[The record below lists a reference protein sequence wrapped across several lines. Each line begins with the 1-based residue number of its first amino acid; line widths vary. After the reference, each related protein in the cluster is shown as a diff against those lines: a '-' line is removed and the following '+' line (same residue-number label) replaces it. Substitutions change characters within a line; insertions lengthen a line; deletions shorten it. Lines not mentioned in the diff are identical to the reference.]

1 MRNTV
6 GFKSRPRIADGA
18 LVLRPLSRIEPNLG
32 SPTPPPPLQV
42 HILVSI
48 SLEPP
53 FSLLVPLVLLPR
65 LRELEPFVR
74 RPRQDS
80 DERGKSVL
88 VVAAE
93 EHVGLV
99 RVRGGQ
105 AKEEVD
111 DLAGVRPAIAVVAEE
126 YDERGLEVLWVD
138 VGLKVGPEAL
148 ELVDVAV
155 YVAYAAHHSGLGGG
169 FCSWV

>member
-1 MRNTV
+1 
-6 GFKSRPRIADGA
+6 
-18 LVLRPLSRIEPNLG
+18 
-32 SPTPPPPLQV
+32 V
-42 HILVSI
+42 HILVPI

-65 LRELEPFVR
+65 LRELEPLVR

-80 DERGKSVL
+80 EERGKTEL

-105 AKEEVD
+105 ANEEVD
-111 DLAGVRPAIAVVAEE
+111 DLAGVWPTVAVVAEE
-126 YDERGLEVLWVD
+126 DDERGLEVLWVD
-138 VGLKVGPEAL
+138 LGLEVGPEAFFYSS
-148 ELVDVAV
+148 E
-155 YVAYAAHHSGLGGG
+155 S
-169 FCSWV
+169 